1 MKNSWLIVETSD
13 YDSGS
18 TTELILNIL
27 GKTVMLAC
35 GGGTVQK
42 SGGGFDMDFT
52 KGFFFILHEAGIIR
66 YAG

>member
-13 YDSGS
+13 YDSSS

-27 GKTVMLAC
+27 GKTVMLAY

-42 SGGGFDMDFT
+42 NGGGFDMDFT